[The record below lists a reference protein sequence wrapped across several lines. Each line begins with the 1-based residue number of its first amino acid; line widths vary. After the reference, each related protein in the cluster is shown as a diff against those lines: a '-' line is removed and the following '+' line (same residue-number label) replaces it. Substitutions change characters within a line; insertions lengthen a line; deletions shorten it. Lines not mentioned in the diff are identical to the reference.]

1 MPEKKAEPQPPS
13 FEEGLQQLETIVKEM
28 ESGDLPLE
36 RALALFERGMGLSEA
51 CRKQLA
57 DAETRVEILTRRA
70 GELQPEPFG
79 ANKD

>member
-1 MPEKKAEPQPPS
+1 MPEKKAEPQPLT
-13 FEEGLQQLETIVKEM
+13 FEEGLQQLESIVKEM

-36 RALALFERGMGLSEA
+36 RALALFEKGMGLSET

-70 GELQPEPFG
+70 GEMQPEPFG
-79 ANKD
+79 TNKD